1 MNYRKRKN
9 KEQYREEYNPCP
21 KCKSCGKDEYN
32 CDETFHCHKCRDCDE
47 FEHCKY
53 IN

>member
-1 MNYRKRKN
+1 MNYRKKRN

-21 KCKSCGKDEYN
+21 KCTYCVNIKD
-32 CDETFHCHKCRDCDE
+32 CDEDVHCHKCRECEE

-53 IN
+53 VN